1 MVSSR
6 TRTRTRE
13 IEEREPEHT
22 SKHTQANIETTTP
35 GILRNADMLAE
46 LHRQREDIAMLLQ
59 KAAAAEERAFQMQST
74 IKELKAQVHVDIK
87 ELHDELQD
95 SKSRVKEVVR
105 TTKSLESASRN
116 EARKQI
122 AEVRDYVLQEQIQ
135 NKEAHVNSEV
145 EDDTQSIASQSMRAE
160 GLMQRLEEARSEVG
174 STVSRGPRFW

>member
-13 IEEREPEHT
+13 IEECEPEHA
-22 SKHTQANIETTTP
+22 SKHTQANIETATP
-35 GILRNADMLAE
+35 GILRNADLLAE
-46 LHRQREDIAMLLQ
+46 LHKQRDDIVMLSQ

-74 IKELKAQVHVDIK
+74 IKDLKAQVHVDIK

-95 SKSRVKEVVR
+95 TKSRLKEVVR
-105 TTKSLESASRN
+105 TAKSLESASRN
-116 EARKQI
+116 KARKQL

-135 NKEAHVNSEV
+135 HQEAHVNSKV
-145 EDDTQSIASQSMRAE
+145 EDDAQSVASQSMRAE

-174 STVSRGPRFW
+174 STVSHGPRFW